1 MKTRSKK
8 TTKATATKK
17 ETPDENSTA
26 TKELAASVTTPPHVF
41 VLPKGASSEARII
54 TLPDP
59 ATSSPSRYFVCPE
72 KGFYEF
78 TKVAAP
84 KKACRSWLLAPQNS
98 GDAKVENNTDQENT
112 QEQEPEGY
120 VLEQP
125 NMFVATPIDPIFVLL
140 PLLVGGETGSYLTFS
155 DFVFTTEKDGLAHLQ
170 QLLRQNTFAKLEKT
184 MEARIGVICDCLD
197 MGDGEDKMY
206 KLSTSKLAE
215 ALLSKA
221 KNMVKRGL
229 PISMEERFVKQAL
242 EVPVLSI
249 RREESSISIAPEDA
263 TPGTESDNVA
273 AETSQES
280 SASTSTATT
289 GDTAA
294 STTAS
299 STTVTPAEALPS
311 AASDV
316 VNLLRVR
323 TGLDFLIASYVP
335 TALHT
340 VIHDVCKSSAS
351 SVDFAPLDKHL
362 EHVAGLKKQAQ
373 VLRSLSDN
381 ISRKRGA
388 DDDEDALD
396 KAEAKRK
403 KKEEDEIK
411 KKNMSRGVQQLAKA
425 NTSGMKKLSSFFT
438 KAPPKK
444 KA

>member
-17 ETPDENSTA
+17 DTPEQDSITA
-26 TKELAASVTTPPHVF
+26 KELAASVAAPPHVF
-41 VLPKGASSEARII
+41 VLPKVASSEARII

-59 ATSSPSRYFVCPE
+59 ASSSPSRYLVCPE

-84 KKACRSWLLAPQNS
+84 KKACRSWLLAPQNN
-98 GDAKVENNTDQENT
+98 GDAKIENSERQEDSE
-112 QEQEPEGY
+112 EQEPEGY
-120 VLEQP
+120 VLEKP
-125 NMFVATPIDPIFVLL
+125 DMFVATPIDPLFVLL
-140 PLLVGGETGSYLTFS
+140 PLLVSGEAGSYLTFS
-155 DFVFTTEKDGLAHLQ
+155 DFVFTTEKEGLAQLQ
-170 QLLRQNTFAKLEKT
+170 QLLRQNTFAKLEKS

-206 KLSTSKLAE
+206 KLSASKLATV
-215 ALLSKA
+215 LLSKA
-221 KNMVKRGL
+221 NNMVNRGL

-249 RREESSISIAPEDA
+249 RREESSVSIAPEDA
-263 TPGTESDNVA
+263 TSVPSSDNTVTG
-273 AETSQES
+273 TSQES
-280 SASTSTATT
+280 STSTSTVTSNNTT
-289 GDTAA
+289 TSTAA
-294 STTAS
+294 SSVATTPVEAQ
-299 STTVTPAEALPS
+299 PADDIA
-311 AASDV
+311 
-316 VNLLRVR
+316 NLLRVR
-323 TGLDFLIASYVP
+323 TGLDFLVTSYVP
-335 TALHT
+335 PSLHT
-340 VIHDVCKSSAS
+340 AIQDVCKSSVS

-388 DDDEDALD
+388 DDDEEALD

-425 NTSGMKKLSSFFT
+425 DTSGMKKLSSFFT